1 MIALRWHTLSDSQV
15 SSSMA
20 VRETALNEVRDRES
34 ICEGSQ
40 VHMRLATS
48 CVHSHNNVRFEALLY
63 HFSLV

>member
-1 MIALRWHTLSDSQV
+1 
-15 SSSMA
+15 MA